1 MCGGRLFLRWDG
13 WSHLLA
19 ALSLFLLSACS
30 VSPTPVVLDKDSFLG
45 MNALVTNEAP
55 RRPLHVLIV
64 HGIGTPAP
72 YQFEGFIK
80 SLADRFG
87 FVQIPPPA
95 TEPEAQRCHPV
106 PPAQPALA
114 HPLPR
119 VIAIDGVPP
128 AASARL
134 YTYSFAPTP
143 NYPAK
148 LTVSYLLWTPLT
160 ESIKCD
166 LAAQGTDAPTPQAFA
181 GFAKDFID
189 DKLADVVLYGG
200 TYRET
205 VMRPSLQAAPC
216 AMVHGKPSRD
226 GKTCERHADYNEPT
240 VIITHSLGGYMM
252 MDAID
257 DELRRE
263 SAGAKSA
270 ARTVL
275 ENTQFIFMMANQLA
289 LLDLTTLDGYPR
301 RLGGRPTEADI
312 TEHFA
317 NRWAAIK
324 LKSAVRSTQAAAE
337 GTESTS
343 RQIMA
348 FSDPND
354 ILSWRLKR
362 YNLKLPPS
370 EWESVKLTNVYLSNG
385 EFSVPL
391 LFSDPTTAHTGYFD
405 NQTVMDLLVCG
416 MNKGAVQS
424 CPQIATQ

>member
-1 MCGGRLFLRWDG
+1 
-13 WSHLLA
+13 
-19 ALSLFLLSACS
+19 
-30 VSPTPVVLDKDSFLG
+30 VLDTDSFKG
-45 MNALVTNEAP
+45 MSALVTGEAP

-72 YQFEGFIK
+72 YQFEAFIK

-87 FVQIPPPA
+87 FVQIPPRES
-95 TEPEAQRCHPV
+95 EPEAQGCHPTT
-106 PPAQPALA
+106 PAQEALA
-114 HPLPR
+114 YPAPR
-119 VIAIDGVPP
+119 AIAIDGVPP
-128 AASARL
+128 GASARL
-134 YTYSFAPTP
+134 YTYFFAPTP
-143 NYPAK
+143 NHPPK

-166 LAAQGTDAPTPQAFA
+166 LADNEKDAPPRQAFA
-181 GFAKDFID
+181 NFAKDFID

-205 VMRPSLQAAPC
+205 VMRPSLQAALC
-216 AMVHGKPSRD
+216 YMIRGKPSSD
-226 GKTCERHADYNEPT
+226 GKTCAHGDYDEPT

-301 RLGGRPTEADI
+301 RLGSGQTAADVA
-312 TEHFA
+312 EHFA
-317 NRWAAIK
+317 SRWAAIK
-324 LKSAVRSTQAAAE
+324 LKSPVRSTPAADE
-337 GTESTS
+337 GTESTT
-343 RQIMA
+343 RQIVA

-362 YNLKLPPS
+362 FNLKLPRS
-370 EWESVKLTNVYLSNG
+370 EWGSVKLTNIYLSNG
-385 EFSVPL
+385 EFSIPL
-391 LFSDPTTAHTGYFD
+391 LFSDPTIAHTGYFD
-405 NQTVMDLLVCG
+405 NQTVINLLICG
-416 MNKGAVQS
+416 MSNGAVQS
-424 CPQIATQ
+424 CPQIAIQ